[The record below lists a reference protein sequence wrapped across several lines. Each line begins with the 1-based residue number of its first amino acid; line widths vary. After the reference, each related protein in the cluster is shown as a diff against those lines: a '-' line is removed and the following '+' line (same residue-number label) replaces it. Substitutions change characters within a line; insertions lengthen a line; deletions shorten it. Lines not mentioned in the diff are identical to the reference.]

1 MKTLADGVKV
11 TDSALAQL
19 VIRAAETVDG
29 VKVKRPRRHLAV
41 DVAAGEARVAL
52 DLSVEYGHVLPDAAE
67 AVQRRVTE
75 ALGSMCGLTVRSVDV
90 NVEDVA

>member
-1 MKTLADGVKV
+1 MKTLAEGVKV
-11 TDSALAQL
+11 TDATLAQI

-29 VKVKRPRRHLAV
+29 VRVKRPRRHLDV

-52 DLSVEYGHVLPDAAE
+52 DLSVEYGHVLPEAAR
-67 AVQRRVTE
+67 AVQRRITD
-75 ALGSMCGLTVRSVDV
+75 ALGTMCGLTVRSVDV

>member
-1 MKTLADGVKV
+1 MKTLAEGVKV
-11 TDSALAQL
+11 TDATLAQI

-29 VKVKRPRRHLAV
+29 VRVKRPRRHLDV

-52 DLSVEYGHVLPDAAE
+52 DLSVEYGHVLPEAAR
-67 AVQRRVTE
+67 AVQRGVTD
-75 ALGSMCGLTVRSVDV
+75 ALGTMCGLTVRSVDV

>member
-11 TDSALAQL
+11 TDSALAQI

-29 VKVKRPRRHLAV
+29 VKVKRPRRHLDG

-52 DLSVEYGHVLPDAAE
+52 DLSIEYGHVLPDAAQ

-75 ALGSMCGLTVRSVDV
+75 ALGTMCGLTVRSVDV